1 MADFALPVQY
11 LRLIADL
18 LAGMRMDVPAWLQ
31 RHGLDE
37 ARLAQA
43 DGALPLAPFRA
54 LIHDALACTG
64 EPALGL
70 LVGERLRIN
79 THGMLGYA
87 ALNSSTLRQALT
99 LFERF
104 VPVRTTLVA
113 VRQEV
118 VGDTVR
124 VHVEPAAA
132 LDGLESVVLE
142 AVMLTVKNLVDH
154 ITLGACPVRAVC
166 FDGPAPSYAALAT
179 ALFRCDVRYG
189 AGWHGLVLPLA
200 DIDRPLSTADP
211 ASFEEAARI
220 CQRELD
226 RRHADDALSNRVRR
240 LLLDKPTGFP
250 SLVVTARLFNMTPR
264 TLHRRL
270 QDEGTTFARLLD
282 EVRHHL
288 ALQHLKAGRLT
299 LQEIAFHLGY
309 TDPANFRRAFKR
321 WEGVAPSAWMASSR
335 GHCPPVSAR

>member
-18 LAGMRMDVPAWLQ
+18 LAGMRMDVPAWLR

-37 ARLAQA
+37 VWLAQA
-43 DGALPLAPFRA
+43 DGALPYPAFHA
-54 LIHDALACTG
+54 LLSDAHASTG

-87 ALNSSTLRQALT
+87 ALNSSTLRQALV

-104 VPVRTTLVA
+104 VPVRTTLVTVRHA
-113 VRQEV
+113 VV
-118 VGDTVR
+118 ADTVQ
-124 VHVEPAAA
+124 VQIEPARP
-132 LDGLESVVLE
+132 LDGLEQLVIE
-142 AVMLTVKNLVDH
+142 AVMLTVKNLIDH
-154 ITLGACPVRAVC
+154 ITLGACAVRQVC
-166 FDGPAPSYAALAT
+166 FDGPAPAHAALASSM
-179 ALFRCDVRYG
+179 FRCEVRYG

-226 RRHADDALSNRVRR
+226 RRDAEASMSNRVRR

-282 EVRHHL
+282 EVRHRL
-288 ALQHLKAGRLT
+288 AVQHMKAGQLT
-299 LQEIAFHLGY
+299 LQDIAFHLGY

-321 WEGVAPSAWMASSR
+321 WEGVAPSAYQAAQTAERTGM
-335 GHCPPVSAR
+335 

>member
-1 MADFALPVQY
+1 MPDFALPIQY

-18 LAGMRMDVPAWLQ
+18 LAGMRVDVPAWLG
-31 RHGLDE
+31 RHGWDE

-43 DGALPLAPFRA
+43 DGALPYAAFQA
-54 LIHDALACTG
+54 LMRDALVSTA

-87 ALNSSTLRQALT
+87 AMNSRSLREALV

-104 VPVRTTLVA
+104 VPVRTTLVT
-113 VRQEV
+113 VRHEV
-118 VGDTVR
+118 EGEQVR
-124 VHVEPAAA
+124 VHFEPARP
-132 LDGLESVVLE
+132 LDELEPLVCE

-154 ITLGACPVRAVC
+154 ITMGACPVRQAC
-166 FDGPAPSYAALAT
+166 FRWPEPAYVALAT
-179 ALFRCDVRYG
+179 SMFRCDLRYD
-189 AGWHGLVLPLA
+189 AGWSGLVLPLA
-200 DIDRPLSTADP
+200 GLDQPLSTADP
-211 ASFEEAARI
+211 ASAEEAVRL

-226 RRHADDALSNRVRR
+226 RRHADDGLANRVRR

-270 QDEGTTFARLLD
+270 QDEGTSFAALLD
-282 EVRHHL
+282 EVRHQL

-321 WEGVAPSAWMASSR
+321 WEGVAPSAYPTSER
-335 GHCPPVSAR
+335 RRVPGI

>member
-18 LAGMRMDVPAWLQ
+18 LAGMRMDVPAWL
-31 RHGLDE
+31 RRNGLDE
-37 ARLAQA
+37 GWLSQA
-43 DGALPLAPFRA
+43 DAGVPYTVFQALMR
-54 LIHDALACTG
+54 DALASTQ

-87 ALNSSTLRQALT
+87 AMNSSSLRQALV

-104 VPVRTTLVA
+104 VPVRTTLVT
-113 VRQEV
+113 VRHEV
-118 VGDTVR
+118 DGEHVR
-124 VHVEPAAA
+124 VHFEPARP
-132 LDGLESVVLE
+132 LDELEDLVCE

-154 ITLGACPVRAVC
+154 ITMGACPVRQAC
-166 FDGPAPSYAALAT
+166 FRGPEPAYAALA
-179 ALFRCDVRYG
+179 ASMFRCDVAYG
-189 AGWHGLVLPLA
+189 AGWSGLVLPLA
-200 DIDRPLSTADP
+200 GIDQPLSTADP
-211 ASFEEAARI
+211 ASAEEAVRL

-226 RRHADDALSNRVRR
+226 RRHADDGLANRVRR

-270 QDEGTTFARLLD
+270 QDEGTSFAALLD
-282 EVRHHL
+282 EVRHQL

-321 WEGVAPSAWMASSR
+321 WEGVAPSTYPR
-335 GHCPPVSAR
+335 GPARP